1 MVIFVNDIKR
11 ILLEKLKEEHAFWS
25 YDVSKINVDNITDE
39 LLIVKTLR
47 HLDIYD
53 IDLLFHYYK
62 FDFIKKVWRE
72 HMVIQGDYLWSLN
85 KFLAWYYFRIKNP
98 NKYLKTVETKHFN
111 RYD

>member
-11 ILLEKLKEEHAFWS
+11 ILLEKLKEEHTFWS

-53 IDLLFHYYK
+53 IDLLFHY
-62 FDFIKKVWRE
+62 FDILSLSLDGRVCKE
-72 HMVIQGDYLWSLN
+72 HN
-85 KFLAWYYFRIKNP
+85 
-98 NKYLKTVETKHFN
+98 
-111 RYD
+111 